1 MEEGAI
7 GLYIDYFLHIG
18 PRSRCYFGLPL
29 FDRNGQYFG
38 VRLKDLGDVPS
49 LALTQHQSIYYKS
62 SSLHFSSKTLSYST

>member
-49 LALTQHQSIYYKS
+49 LALTQHQSI
-62 SSLHFSSKTLSYST
+62 